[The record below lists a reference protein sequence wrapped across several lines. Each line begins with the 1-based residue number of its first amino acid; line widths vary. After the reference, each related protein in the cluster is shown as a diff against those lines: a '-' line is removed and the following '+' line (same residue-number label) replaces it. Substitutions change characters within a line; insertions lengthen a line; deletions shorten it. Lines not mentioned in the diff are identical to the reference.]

1 MKLKRSKD
9 YKFMQVGTEFILKHL
24 KKGSSY
30 RNFYVKFM
38 HWVVSAET

>member
-1 MKLKRSKD
+1 MKLKRSKN
-9 YKFMQVGTEFILKHL
+9 YKFMQVGIEFILKHL
-24 KKGSSY
+24 KKSSGY